1 MESAQTRHTGRSL
14 PRGAARGLLV
24 DRASAIA
31 GIVTSSNYDP
41 SATYN
46 DLFDEVATQMRFFQE
61 LTDFCN
67 AANMRRTPVA
77 SARGSAQSRLRK
89 LADFTAFCFGGFHGY
104 AHQRSAD

>member
-31 GIVTSSNYDP
+31 GIVTSSSYDLT
-41 SATYN
+41 ATYN

-67 AANMRRTPVA
+67 AARVRRA
-77 SARGSAQSRLRK
+77 GCKRAR
-89 LADFTAFCFGGFHGY
+89 FG
-104 AHQRSAD
+104 AVWLKENS